1 MEEEIT
7 VMPMQQRQIR
17 EAVKDSKKFL
27 TPNDFLKSA
36 IEILLAWES
45 EHPEDC
51 IELIKN
57 LRPLSQKQE
66 QQIMTNTERVERR
79 VGELDLSSDIKEII
93 EQQRL
98 AQSDYDHLKAI
109 ENFENTI
116 EYIKSLKIVEPEN
129 IIPYDGYPLLSLN
142 YRRFLP
148 VKLVTC
154 MLAHLLA
161 SKRTTKI
168 ELKELRVN
176 AYDILEEYGIMI
188 RRYEKEHDIPRNNK
202 ISTSLPRKT
211 DFGDE
216 RDLETKIRIKDI
228 EIGKTR
234 NSRILDGRYFDG
246 ALSAMGLVY
255 AFEESD
261 KEFISLTEIGKKFIL
276 INNPIFPK
284 NDFTHGALSLEETE
298 FILKEIIPQRE
309 LEHNIVKKIIK
320 TVREFDLNRPNS
332 KTDLEILESE
342 IHATIKEYIARDRQF
357 AEKYNILHLD
367 EDEDKTQRK
376 IEHIRLVTMGRL
388 SELGI
393 IKWEITPD
401 SASKYSIAI
410 RKNNFTSTNRFFT
423 H

>member
-17 EAVKDSKKFL
+17 ELVKDSKKFL

-45 EHPEDC
+45 KHPEDC

-66 QQIMTNTERVERR
+66 QQIKTYSNDEKNMKRFVEINS
-79 VGELDLSSDIKEII
+79 DSDIKEII

-98 AQSDYDHLKAI
+98 AQSDYDHI
-109 ENFENTI
+109 NVVENFENII
-116 EYIKSLKIVEPEN
+116 EYIKTLKIVKPEN

-148 VKLVTC
+148 VKLVIYI
-154 MLAHLLA
+154 LAHLLER
-161 SKRTTKI
+161 KRATKI

-188 RRYEKEHDIPRNNK
+188 RRYEKKHDVPRNNK
-202 ISTSLPRKT
+202 ISTSLPRKI

-228 EIGKTR
+228 VIGKMR

-261 KEFISLTEIGKKFIL
+261 KEFISLTENGKRFIL
-276 INNPIFPK
+276 LDNPIFPK
-284 NDFTHGALSLEETE
+284 HDFTHGALSSKEAE
-298 FILKEIIPQRE
+298 FILNGIIPQRE
-309 LEHNIVKKIIK
+309 LEYNIVQKIIK
-320 TVREFDLNRPNS
+320 TVKEFDLEIPNS
-332 KTDLEILESE
+332 KTDLEVLESE
-342 IHATIKEYIARDRQF
+342 IHSTIKEYIDKDRQF
-357 AEKYNILHLD
+357 ADKYNISHLD
-367 EDEDKTQRK
+367 NDDDKTKRK
-376 IEHIRLVTMGRL
+376 IEQIRLVTMGRL
-388 SELGI
+388 SELGVI
-393 IKWEITPD
+393 RWEITPD
-401 SASKYSIAI
+401 SISKYSIESNFKNI
-410 RKNNFTSTNRFFT
+410 RDT
-423 H
+423 

>member
-17 EAVKDSKKFL
+17 EVVKDSKKFL
-27 TPNDFLKSA
+27 NPNDFLKSA

-57 LRPLSQKQE
+57 LQPLSQKQE
-66 QQIMTNTERVERR
+66 QQIKVNTEVERR
-79 VGELDLSSDIKEII
+79 HGEIDLGSDIKEII
-93 EQQRL
+93 EQHGL
-98 AQSDYDHLKAI
+98 AQSDYDHIKVV

-116 EYIKSLKIVEPEN
+116 EYIKTLKIVEPKN

-202 ISTSLPRKT
+202 ISTSLPRKI

-228 EIGKTR
+228 DIGKTR

-255 AFEESD
+255 AFEESG
-261 KEFISLTEIGKKFIL
+261 KEFISLTNIGKKFIL
-276 INNPIFPK
+276 IDNPVFLK
-284 NDFTHGALSLEETE
+284 HDFTHGALSLEESE

-309 LEHNIVKKIIK
+309 LEYNIVKKIIK
-320 TVREFDLNRPNS
+320 TVREFDLKGTNS

-367 EDEDKTQRK
+367 RDDDKTERK
-376 IEHIRLVTMGRL
+376 IEHIRLATMGRL
-388 SELGI
+388 SELGVI
-393 IKWEITPD
+393 RWEITPD
-401 SASKYSIAI
+401 SISKYSIESNA
-410 RKNNFTSTNRFFT
+410 KNILETPKEI
-423 H
+423 